1 MNSVTKEN
9 GSKKHCF
16 TSPDDFAVYSPKSSL
31 LLTKKKLLMVA
42 AISIVMLPFS
52 YATASPAGNSN
63 PLINS
68 ASSEVESKDIFKE
81 HIPES
86 LFGVGKTPRRTSE
99 DTAAF
104 IVKANEEDVEIMKSV
119 ERKVSL
125 YNLQKTVSYRGSKHQ
140 YLYISKT
147 S

>member
-1 MNSVTKEN
+1 MTSVIKEN

-16 TSPDDFAVYSPKSSL
+16 TSSDDFAVYSPKSSL

-52 YATASPAGNSN
+52 YANASPAGNSN
-63 PLINS
+63 PVINP
-68 ASSEVESKDIFKE
+68 ASTEVKSEEVFKE
-81 HIPES
+81 SIPES
-86 LFGVGKTPRRTSE
+86 LFGVGKTPRRNSE

-104 IVKANEEDVEIMKSV
+104 IVKANEEDVEIMKTV

-125 YNLQKTVSYRGSKHQ
+125 YKLKKIAS
-140 YLYISKT
+140 
-147 S
+147 